1 MDTNTTSPDKNSSGS
16 SGIPGQGSE
25 GNGGSVGMG
34 TNPCPPPQGTDCT
47 GNENPKP
54 HAAAKGQA
62 RKPPVRPVKKVFRK
76 TELHGTGPATT
87 PEECDRLRRKTIQNL
102 KEPGAEISY
111 KQFEA
116 AFRDYTCSLIER
128 QDRIRD
134 ELFFHVADL
143 QQQVNDLEQILAEVQ
158 KERSGM
164 RGAGS

>member
-1 MDTNTTSPDKNSSGS
+1 MDTNATSPDRTPEGS

-34 TNPCPPPQGTDCT
+34 TNPCQPPQGTDKT
-47 GNENPKP
+47 GKDNHKP
-54 HAAAKGQA
+54 HTAEKS
-62 RKPPVRPVKKVFRK
+62 PVRKPVKKVFRK

-87 PEECDRLRRKTIQNL
+87 PEERDRVRRKTIQNL

-111 KQFEA
+111 IQFET
-116 AFRDYTCSLIER
+116 AFKDYTCSLIER

-143 QQQVNDLEQILAEVQ
+143 QQQLSDLEEQLAQVAQ
-158 KERSGM
+158 ERTGKT
-164 RGAGS
+164 GVGL